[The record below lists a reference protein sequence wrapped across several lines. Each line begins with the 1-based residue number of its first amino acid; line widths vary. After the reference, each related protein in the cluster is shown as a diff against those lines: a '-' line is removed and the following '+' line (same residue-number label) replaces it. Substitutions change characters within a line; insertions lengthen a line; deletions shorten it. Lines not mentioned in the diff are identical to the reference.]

1 LNELA
6 LQREPAVARLITDF
20 ADCYKKKY
28 GIDLQLI
35 PDLASKLSKVYFGL
49 CYKYVKPFIEDKA
62 NRYKMASIMELIIV
76 NKQVLRHPSGQ
87 IEEHRRANAIFGQTA
102 ALSLINCMISHT
114 DQEFFC
120 NTINE
125 SVNVRI
131 RQMLD
136 NHREWLQSKNLE
148 DFPVFLNEQFYEFVD
163 IAVSFPYEMH

>member
-1 LNELA
+1 LLQNYQKYILA
-6 LQREPAVARLITDF
+6 F
-20 ADCYKKKY
+20 ATN
-28 GIDLQLI
+28 I
-35 PDLASKLSKVYFGL
+35 
-49 CYKYVKPFIEDKA
+49 VKPFIEDKA

-76 NKQVLRHPSGQ
+76 NEQVLRHPSGQ

-102 ALSLINCMISHT
+102 ALSLINCMISRT

-148 DFPVFLNEQFYEFVD
+148 DFPVFLNGQFYEFVD
-163 IAVSFPYEMH
+163 IAVSFPYGMH